1 MIASHTASRTTRTA
15 GAAAAGDHSV
25 QFYEDDAFLVESV
38 GRFISS
44 ALSSGSIAI
53 VVATGP
59 HRDGLLQELQ
69 LRGMDVASAT
79 QEGRY
84 IALDAAET
92 LNRILAHG
100 VPNRKNFVAVIGE
113 IVKDATSK
121 LKSGC
126 RLTIFGEMVAILWN
140 QGKHEAAVKLE
151 EFWNDLAQSHSFS
164 LLCAYKMKNFERTED
179 YKKFFKICNQHTH
192 VNPAESYP
200 AQGSENQRRRNVA
213 HLQRKTRALETEVRL
228 SQQKVLLLQNL
239 TDAGTWEMDLQDD
252 TLSISLHTAKLLGIT
267 PCGQISIPQ
276 LLDLMYYSGDRDTF
290 LEALKKARTGRKE
303 FVVDFRVSRGSETR
317 MLAIRGRTFY
327 NGGQPIVLG
336 VVSDTTPVE
345 NEHLHSR
352 TASR

>member
-1 MIASHTASRTTRTA
+1 MIASQTASRTTRRATVA
-15 GAAAAGDHSV
+15 GADHSV

-38 GRFISS
+38 GRFVSS
-44 ALSSGSIAI
+44 ALNSGSVAI

-59 HRDGLLQELQ
+59 HRERLLQELQ

-79 QEGRY
+79 REGRY
-84 IALDAAET
+84 IPLDAAET
-92 LNRILAHG
+92 LNRILERGA
-100 VPNRKNFVAVIGE
+100 PNAKNFVAVIGE
-113 IVKDATSK
+113 IVKSATSR
-121 LKSGC
+121 LKPGS
-126 RLTIFGEMVAILWN
+126 RLAIFGEMVAILWN

-151 EFWNDLAQSHSFS
+151 ELWNDLAQSYSFS
-164 LLCAYKMKNFERTED
+164 LLCAYKMKNFERSED

-200 AQGSENQRRRNVA
+200 AQGTENQRRRKVA

-239 TDAGTWEMDLQDD
+239 TDAGTWEMDLQDE
-252 TLSISLHTAKLLGIT
+252 TLSVSLHAAKLLGIQ
-267 PCGQISIPQ
+267 PSGQISISQ

-317 MLAIRGRTFY
+317 MLAIRGKTFY

-336 VVSDTTPVE
+336 VVSDTTPAG